1 MERDEFKRTPDA
13 ILAEI
18 KAEEASRSRGR
29 LKVFFGMAPG
39 VGKTYAMLQAAA
51 DEQKKGCG
59 VLIGVVET
67 HGRRETEAL
76 LGGLEVLPRRHM
88 EYRGTECC
96 EFDLE
101 EALRR
106 KPELILM
113 DELAHTNVPSCTHEK
128 RYQDVEELL
137 ANGIDVFTTVNVQH
151 LESRADA
158 VAAITGATVRE
169 TVPDSVV
176 TNADLIQLVDLTPAQ
191 LRTRLE
197 EGKVYLPDRA
207 KMAVQ
212 HFFKDSNLA
221 ALREMALRL
230 TAEWVGHELIDI
242 RRDTGRKAIWH
253 SGARL
258 MVAVGPSPFSTRLV
272 RWTRRMAY
280 AMNAPWIALSIETGA
295 SLAAEDQA
303 RLDKNLELARL
314 LGAEVMVVP
323 GGDIAEALLRVARLH
338 NVTQIV
344 VGKPREAAVLGLFY
358 KTTLIDRLIRDGGGI
373 DIYIVPADEEA
384 ACTRR
389 RPDRTPVW
397 DGREFAWVLGG
408 VATATA
414 LGLVCRPVLG
424 YFTPSFF
431 YLFVVMALGLFIRP
445 WAVLSAAVLSA
456 VLWNLLFIPPL
467 LTLDIARAEDMFMCT
482 FFLIVALTIGR
493 LTARLKARERRES
506 ERTDRA
512 LSMYLFTRDV
522 ATARSASDMLARAQ
536 DRIYS
541 LTRAPLAFFLPKD
554 REKRLE
560 IHTGT
565 GSYDADD
572 KEKSV
577 ADWCFRN
584 RQCAGRTTQ
593 TLPGARGYYVPMM
606 SGNRCMG
613 VLGIWLSFP
622 PTVAD
627 RTLLSN
633 MAAQLAVSL
642 ESDELE
648 ALRSKAL
655 VTAASE
661 KLNRTLLDS
670 VSHEFKT
677 PLAVIVGLSEQL
689 SNNLGNQPG
698 GNAQL
703 CREIGE
709 ASRRLEHL
717 VKNLLDMTRI
727 ESGKLNLHV
736 DWCAWED
743 IVSCALESTRAARRE
758 HVVHIDLPEE
768 LPLFRADFSL
778 MEQVLVNLVLN
789 ACVHTPAGTEIT
801 LRGSARG
808 GGLPACLDV
817 ADNGPGIPGD
827 MRECLFERFRGSGTG
842 GFGLG
847 LSIVKG
853 FLDVLGGTIEL
864 VPSKF
869 GAHFRIS
876 MPCADASDDH
886 DES

>member
-1 MERDEFKRTPDA
+1 MECDESRRSADE
-13 ILAEI
+13 ILAKI

-51 DEQKKGCG
+51 EERKKGRR
-59 VLIGVVET
+59 VLVGVVET

-76 LGGLEVLPRRHM
+76 LDGLDVLPRRHM
-88 EYRGTECC
+88 EYRGTKRR

-101 EALRR
+101 EALRL

-113 DELAHTNVPSCTHEK
+113 DELAHANVPGSTHEK
-128 RYQDVEELL
+128 RYQDVEDLL

-158 VAAITGATVRE
+158 VAAITGVTVRE

-191 LRTRLE
+191 LRTRLD

-207 KMAVQ
+207 KMAVE
-212 HFFKDSNLA
+212 HFFKESNLA

-280 AMNAPWIALSIETGA
+280 AMNAPWIALSIETGVP
-295 SLAAEDQA
+295 LAAEDQA

-323 GGDIAEALLRVARLH
+323 GGDIAESLLRVARLH

-344 VGKPREAAVLGLFY
+344 VGKPRESAVLGLFY
-358 KTTLIDRLIRDGGGI
+358 KTTLVDRLIRDGGGI
-373 DIYIVPADEEA
+373 DIYVVPADEETSGA
-384 ACTRR
+384 SR
-389 RPDRTPVW
+389 RPDLTSVW
-397 DGREFAWVLGG
+397 DGRELAWALGS
-408 VATATA
+408 VAAATA
-414 LGLVCRPVLG
+414 LGLVCRPALG

-431 YLFVVMALGLFIRP
+431 YLFAVMALGLFVRP
-445 WAVLSAAVLSA
+445 WVILFAAVLSA

-467 LTLDIARAEDMFMCT
+467 LTLDIDRAEDMFMCAL
-482 FFLIVALTIGR
+482 FLIVALTIGR

-512 LSMYLFTRDV
+512 LAMYLFTRDV

-541 LTRAPLAFFLPKD
+541 LTRAPLAFFLPKEGED
-554 REKRLE
+554 RLDIR
-560 IHTGT
+560 TGT

-584 RQCAGRTTQ
+584 RQSAGRATQ

-613 VLGIWLSFP
+613 VLGIWPSSPLA
-622 PTVAD
+622 TAD
-627 RTLLSN
+627 RTLLGN

-642 ESDELE
+642 ERDELE
-648 ALRSKAL
+648 ALRSKAF
-655 VTAASE
+655 VTEASE

-689 SNNLGNQPG
+689 SSNLGEEPDG
-698 GNAQL
+698 HARL

-709 ASRRLEHL
+709 ASRRLERL
-717 VKNLLDMTRI
+717 VKNLLDMTRL
-727 ESGKLNLHV
+727 ESGGLNLHV
-736 DWCAWED
+736 DWCSWED
-743 IVSCALESTRAARRE
+743 IVSCALESTRAARRK
-758 HVVHIDLPEE
+758 HAVRIDLPEE

-778 MEQVLVNLVLN
+778 MEQALVNLVLN
-789 ACVHTPAGTEIT
+789 ACVHTPSGTEIT
-801 LRGSARG
+801 LSGSVRDRGR
-808 GGLPACLDV
+808 LACLDV
-817 ADNGPGIPGD
+817 IDNGPGIPEA

-853 FLDVLGGTIEL
+853 FLDVQGGTIEL
-864 VPSKF
+864 LPSSS
-869 GAHFRIS
+869 GSHFRIS
-876 MPCADASDDH
+876 MPCADAPDNQ
-886 DES
+886 DEA